1 MPKMDN
7 TGPEGQGPRTGRN
20 LGRCAQK
27 DSETPSG
34 RIGEGMGK
42 RRKGDC
48 GEGKGK
54 RLRSNMP

>member
-1 MPKMDN
+1 MDH

-20 LGRCAQK
+20 LGRCAKK
-27 DSETPSG
+27 DGETPSG
-34 RIGEGMGK
+34 KIGEGMGK

>member
-1 MPKMDN
+1 MPRMDH
-7 TGPEGQGPRTGRN
+7 TGPEGQGPQAGRK
-20 LGRCAQK
+20 LGRCAPK
-27 DSETPSG
+27 DGEPPIG
-34 RIGEGMGK
+34 KIGEGMGK